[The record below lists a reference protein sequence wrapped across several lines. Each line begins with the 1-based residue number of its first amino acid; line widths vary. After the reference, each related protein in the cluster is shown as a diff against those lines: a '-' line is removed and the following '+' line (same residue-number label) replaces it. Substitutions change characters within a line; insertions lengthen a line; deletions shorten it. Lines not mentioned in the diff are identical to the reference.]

1 MTITASI
8 LGQRSPGVSEHFYH
22 FYLQVI
28 SILSTFP
35 EDCGGKDSIVF
46 E

>member
-8 LGQRSPGVSEHFYH
+8 LGQRSPSVSEYFYH
-22 FYLQVI
+22 FNLQMI

-35 EDCGGKDSIVF
+35 EDCVGKDSIVY